1 MATPMTT
8 GHKHK
13 EEPMEKVIDE
23 TTVDVTDKGKAA
35 AAEGDK
41 TPAGDKKD
49 AGADTKPAG
58 SGKTPAQIEGILEK
72 YGLDSADALEDFIGG
87 LTTLKEKIGANDVE
101 ELLQNRNELKKIQA
115 EMARAE
121 EAKRRETETPE
132 ETIQRLETQLIQQ
145 QELRRQDEL
154 RKQQAAED
162 AKLIASFNGY
172 VSKSVDS
179 LGGYSKAENKFL
191 KKYLGVNNPI
201 HDIEL
206 TDSAGIK
213 KLITTAAKDFDAL
226 KKAII
231 EDFQKNGSKEAG
243 GRSVDNLPPIPK
255 MDRAGE
261 PGTDGGETKIK
272 NMRDARVVAKKQL
285 LERLMRR

>member
-1 MATPMTT
+1 
-8 GHKHK
+8 
-13 EEPMEKVIDE
+13 MEKVVDE

-58 SGKTPAQIEGILEK
+58 AGKTPAQIEGILEK

-101 ELLQNRNELKKIQA
+101 ELLQNRNELKKIQT

-162 AKLIASFNGY
+162 AKLITSFNTY

-231 EDFQKNGSKEAG
+231 EDFQKSGSKEAG
-243 GRSVDNLPPIPK
+243 GRSANDLPPIPK

-261 PGTDGGETKIK
+261 PGTDGGETKIT

-285 LERLMRR
+285 LEKLMRR